1 MVLPCEDNVLRNIT
15 IDRPSARVGRFE
27 KLPVDIELAMSN
39 VISKEVELSRRLET
53 LKRDLS
59 LGLDYTTM
67 ACFSTIDR
75 LNTGSITTINLG
87 TFMRDNGHFA
97 TETELLA
104 IVRRLDTN
112 GDASLTY
119 AEVCEFLRGSPG
131 LSPPTV
137 PIRVPEYVPPPLS
150 RYYPYDWPYYRY
162 YHYPYYSRYY
172 PYYSRYYPYYPYDRY
187 YPYYPYSPL
196 PSESV
201 SVDYEVERGPTA
213 YSPSR
218 TVKKTTFHS
227 PYGSRTVKEV
237 L

>member
-15 IDRPSARVGRFE
+15 IDRPSARIGRFE

-39 VISKEVELSRRLET
+39 VITKEVELARRLET

-59 LGLDYTTM
+59 LSLDYTTM
-67 ACFSTIDR
+67 ACFSTIDKY
-75 LNTGSITTINLG
+75 NSGSITTVNLG
-87 TFMRDNGHFA
+87 AFMRENGHYA
-97 TETELLA
+97 SETELLA

-119 AEVCEFLRGSPG
+119 AEVCEFLRSSPG

-137 PIRVPEYVPPPLS
+137 PIRVPEYIPPP
-150 RYYPYDWPYYRY
+150 RYYDYPYPYPYRYWDYPYYGRY
-162 YHYPYYSRYY
+162 WPYYSRYY
-172 PYYSRYYPYYPYDRY
+172 PYSYPYYPR
-187 YPYYPYSPL
+187 YPYDPL

-201 SVDYEVERGPTA
+201 SVDYEVDRGPTA